1 MVSKSVLV
9 ENFEY
14 FRVVVVCSFFLFLF
28 FLFFVICGGLF
39 SLFLFWTLLD
49 VGEESKKIQ

>member
-14 FRVVVVCSFFLFLF
+14 FRVVVCCSFFLFLF

-39 SLFLFWTLLD
+39 SLFLLDILD
-49 VGEESKKIQ
+49 VGEESKKI